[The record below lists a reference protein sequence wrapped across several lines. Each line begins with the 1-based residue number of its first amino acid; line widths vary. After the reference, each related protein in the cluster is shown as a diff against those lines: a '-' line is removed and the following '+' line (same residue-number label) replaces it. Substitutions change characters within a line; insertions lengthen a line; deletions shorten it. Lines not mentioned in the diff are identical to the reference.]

1 MDRIIVDVQ
10 TGIQTTVPL
19 TPEEI
24 VEIEALQA
32 ELAALENQPP
42 TLEQLQAQLTAIQAQ
57 IQALANNA

>member
-24 VEIEALQA
+24 VELQALQA
-32 ELAALENQPP
+32 ELAAQENQPP
-42 TLEQLQAQLTAIQAQ
+42 TLEQLQAQLAALQAQ